1 MVCCSSHHIIPS
13 RVIMVKDT
21 TTTCSMEIYYIIK
34 IFSPKVQFCDGLA
47 HIERKHPLVITG
59 DTLSMEFMNSLQS
72 LVGMSPRGGGVSPC
86 WWCRNMDEK
95 YESIHVCNA
104 NDTEFHPDWL
114 VTTMWYRNIT
124 TMYNN
129 SFVHCYINTTTT
141 THNSSNISVDGGHN
155 QYRE

>member
-72 LVGMSPRGGGVSPC
+72 LVGMSPRGGGALVLADDVGTWMRSMSQYMYAMQTILNFIP
-86 WWCRNMDEK
+86 
-95 YESIHVCNA
+95 I
-104 NDTEFHPDWL
+104 DW
-114 VTTMWYRNIT
+114 
-124 TMYNN
+124 
-129 SFVHCYINTTTT
+129 
-141 THNSSNISVDGGHN
+141 
-155 QYRE
+155 